1 MKRFIALL
9 IILFFLVV
17 STVPAIAAAT
27 KGYAS
32 VAAWAEIAVN
42 GRRHVEYT
50 TNIDTSY
57 AQTLWITVALSA
69 VQDHPNGAV
78 ISVMVNCSG
87 ANDDWCMLG
96 NQMRGVQTSTACTKS
111 DVLVEAAATSTNIEV
126 TDPGSAGNLDHHD
139 KWIFIEN
146 TAAVANSEVV
156 YLTDHDDATDDI
168 DILLG
173 LAHTQETSADIFTIN
188 GDGQTNSPVSFH
200 GFTLPLDVK
209 NIDIIIFN
217 DDAACTIH
225 TRAHITFASGL

>member
-1 MKRFIALL
+1 MKRFITLL
-9 IILFFLVV
+9 ITLLLSVAY
-17 STVPAIAAAT
+17 TMPAFAAAT

-32 VAAWAEIAVN
+32 VAAWAEIAAN
-42 GRRHVEYT
+42 GRRHITYT
-50 TNIDTSY
+50 SNIDTSY
-57 AQTLWITVALSA
+57 SQTLWITVALSA
-69 VQDHPNGAV
+69 AQDHPNGA
-78 ISVMVNCSG
+78 IITVMVNCSG
-87 ANDDWCMLG
+87 ANDDWYMLG
-96 NQMRGVQTSTACTKS
+96 SQMRGVQTSTACTKS
-111 DVLVEAAATSTNIEV
+111 DVLVEAAATSINIEV

-139 KWIFIEN
+139 KFIFIEN
-146 TAAVANSEVV
+146 TVAVANSEVV

-188 GDGQTNSPVSFH
+188 GDGQANSPVSFH

-225 TRAHITFASGL
+225 TQAHITFASGL